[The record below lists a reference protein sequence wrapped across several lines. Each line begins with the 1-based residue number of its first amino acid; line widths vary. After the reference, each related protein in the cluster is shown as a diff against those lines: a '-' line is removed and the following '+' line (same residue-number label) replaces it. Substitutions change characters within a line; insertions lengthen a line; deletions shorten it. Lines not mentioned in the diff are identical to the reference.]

1 MKQAEDNKTKD
12 LIDEL
17 AKPPYRNKLE
27 KLTAILEHMEI
38 INHNIRQEMQ
48 GLENAGLKY
57 ATPHYRAERYLYL
70 IHPQHD
76 GERIREYVGADPAK
90 ITAAL
95 DAINRAHQF
104 DRLTEE
110 LKREEAKISTIEYQL
125 DSAIRATGNKLLK
138 FNLW

>member
-1 MKQAEDNKTKD
+1 MKQAEDDKTRD
-12 LIDEL
+12 LLDEQVKPQYRAKLDKL
-17 AKPPYRNKLE
+17 AK
-27 KLTAILEHMEI
+27 ILNHMET
-38 INHNIRQEMQ
+38 INHNTRQEMQ
-48 GLENAGLKY
+48 ELQKAGLKY

-76 GERIREYVGADPAK
+76 GERIREYVGTNPAK

-110 LKREEAKISTIEYQL
+110 LEREESKIRIIEYQL
-125 DSAIRATGNKLLK
+125 DTAIRTTGNKLLG
-138 FNLW
+138 FSLW